1 MELYFKDLIS
11 RDASLESLVDNLT
24 QMVEGADEFVEE
36 AGASW
41 KNQPIQ
47 ELATR
52 LNRFK
57 RSCRRIKADA
67 TAGVQAT
74 DRLLRHYPYWA
85 TGFALALGMATGAIL
100 HRRRP

>member
-24 QMVEGADEFVEE
+24 QMVQGADEFVEE
-36 AGASW
+36 AGANS
-41 KNQPIQ
+41 NHQPDQ

-52 LNRFK
+52 LERFK
-57 RSCRRIKADA
+57 RSCQRIKDDA
-67 TAGVQAT
+67 AAGVQAT

-85 TGFALALGMATGAIL
+85 TGFALALGLATGAIL